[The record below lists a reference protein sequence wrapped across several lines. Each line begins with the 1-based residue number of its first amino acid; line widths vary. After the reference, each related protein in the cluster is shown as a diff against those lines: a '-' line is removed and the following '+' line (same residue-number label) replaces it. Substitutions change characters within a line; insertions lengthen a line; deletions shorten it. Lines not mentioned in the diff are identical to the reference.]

1 MAWVNVE
8 DLSARTPPSRR
19 EVQQVLEYLA
29 RRAKP
34 RFYADENFPIQAVS
48 ILRRMGAKV
57 TTALEVGRG
66 RHPDENHVGYA
77 LRKGLVLVTCDR
89 DFLDEG
95 RFPLVHCPAIF
106 VFNFGS
112 GTTRE
117 MWQAFR
123 CLATVFRG
131 PQFYDKWCKVDAHR
145 DSWIELSRFQNGTT
159 CRTRYRFWRGQLQE
173 WVA

>member
-1 MAWVNVE
+1 MLIVKTRPLQFRAFSSDDPFSS
-8 DLSARTPPSRR
+8 DL
-19 EVQQVLEYLA
+19 
-29 RRAKP
+29 
-34 RFYADENFPIQAVS
+34 
-48 ILRRMGAKV
+48 
-57 TTALEVGRG
+57 
-66 RHPDENHVGYA
+66 
-77 LRKGLVLVTCDR
+77 
-89 DFLDEG
+89 
-95 RFPLVHCPAIF
+95 

-145 DSWIELSRFQNGTT
+145 DSWIELWRFQNGTT
-159 CRTRYRFWRGQLQE
+159 GGTRYRLWRGQLQE